1 MKQNHI
7 FLILLLA
14 ALLCACAG
22 GNSVRQKP
30 EHLTFGMREVQ
41 NGMGWYQK
49 GCYNRSLEH
58 FFKAH
63 EFFSVSDQL
72 DGAAMSLNNI
82 ANIYRAIGEI
92 NNAVFFYK
100 ESYAIYSDIKDYKGV
115 VQALSNM
122 AAALIDASRLEEA
135 EKIMDQADAI
145 AMQIKIPFL
154 PIQKNRGILLVRKK
168 EFARAEEILKSVL
181 KMTDPQNLSELA
193 AVNFAL
199 GNLMFE
205 TGRYEEAIGFLK
217 VALEADRSSGFYSG
231 IAEDLAAIGDA
242 YFIQAKYEFAA
253 KYFKRSIKVYALTE
267 NAKKVKEWMEQL
279 EKASEKADLD
289 ISVTKYFVNRWLDGK
304 ALVTPCNY
312 CPNEK

>member
-7 FLILLLA
+7 FLILFLA
-14 ALLCACAG
+14 AFLFACTG
-22 GNSVRQKP
+22 GNYARKKP
-30 EHLTFGMREVQ
+30 EHLTFGMGEVQ
-41 NGMGWYQK
+41 KGMGWYQK

-58 FFKAH
+58 FLKAH

-82 ANIYRAIGEI
+82 ANVYRAIGEI

-100 ESYAIYSDIKDYKGV
+100 ESYALYSDIKDYKGV

-122 AAALIDASRLEEA
+122 AA
-135 EKIMDQADAI
+135 
-145 AMQIKIPFL
+145 QIKILFL

-181 KMTDPQNLSELA
+181 KMTDPENLSEFA

-242 YFIQAKYEFAA
+242 YFIQAKYEPAA
-253 KYFKRSIKVYALTE
+253 KFFKRSIKVYALTE
-267 NAKKVKEWMEQL
+267 NEKKVKEWMEQL

-289 ISVTKYFVNRWLDGK
+289 ISVTKYFVNSWLDGK
-304 ALVTPCNY
+304 ALVSPCN
-312 CPNEK
+312 

>member
-7 FLILLLA
+7 FLILFLA
-14 ALLCACAG
+14 AFLFACTG
-22 GNSVRQKP
+22 GNYARKKP
-30 EHLTFGMREVQ
+30 EHLTFGMGEVQ
-41 NGMGWYQK
+41 KGMGWYQK

-72 DGAAMSLNNI
+72 NGAAMSLNNI
-82 ANIYRAIGEI
+82 ANVYRVIGEI

-100 ESYAIYSDIKDYKGV
+100 ESYALYSDIKDYKGV

-135 EKIMDQADAI
+135 EKIMDQADEI
-145 AMQIKIPFL
+145 AMQIKILFL

-181 KMTDPQNLSELA
+181 KMTDPENLSEFA

-242 YFIQAKYEFAA
+242 YFIQAKYEPAA
-253 KYFKRSIKVYALTE
+253 KFFKRSIKVYALTE
-267 NAKKVKEWMEQL
+267 NEKKVKEWMEQL

-289 ISVTKYFVNRWLDGK
+289 ISVTKYFVNSWLDGK
-304 ALVTPCNY
+304 ALVSPCK
-312 CPNEK
+312 PL